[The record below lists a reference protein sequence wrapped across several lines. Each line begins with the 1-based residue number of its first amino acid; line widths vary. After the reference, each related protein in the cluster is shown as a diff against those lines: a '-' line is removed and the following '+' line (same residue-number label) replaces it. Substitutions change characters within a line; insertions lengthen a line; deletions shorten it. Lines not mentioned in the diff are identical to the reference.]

1 MYWKIGLVVF
11 GCVIGWFIQGWRLQT
26 KISNLEKEY
35 AQNVAAAYERANKI
49 EAELIQKI
57 GKIERKKNGE
67 IANVNARLRVA
78 LNELSERNSRNT
90 TNNNPTD
97 CKGTTGRELSRED
110 AEFLTREAARAERL
124 RQALGSCYV
133 QYETVMSLPHKTDPD
148 KE

>member
-1 MYWKIGLVVF
+1 MYWKIGLVVI
-11 GCVIGWFIQGWRLQT
+11 GCVIGWFVQGWRLQT
-26 KISNLEKEY
+26 KLSNLEKEY
-35 AQNVAAAYERANKI
+35 AQNVAIAYERAKKVETELVKKI
-49 EAELIQKI
+49 E
-57 GKIERKKNGE
+57 KIERKKNGE

-78 LNELSERNSRNT
+78 LSELSERNSRNT
-90 TNNNPTD
+90 INNNPTD

-133 QYETVMSLPHKTDPD
+133 QYEAIKSLPHKTDPD

>member
-1 MYWKIGLVVF
+1 MYWKIGLVVL
-11 GCVIGWFIQGWRLQT
+11 GCVIGWFVQGWRLQS
-26 KISNLEKEY
+26 KIANLEKEY
-35 AQNVAAAYERANKI
+35 AQNVANAYAQTRKI
-49 EAELIQKI
+49 ESELSQKI
-57 GKIERKKNGE
+57 EKIERKKNGE

-78 LNELSERNSRNT
+78 LSELSERTSRNT
-90 TNNNPTD
+90 TDNNPTD

-133 QYETVMSLPHKTDPD
+133 QYDAARLLPHKADPD